1 MRELFSSKQLD
12 LEAIAPILQERS
24 TWLERKQETQYREAL
39 DSAPK
44 FQAKN
49 ISLDQDFVGIGRK
62 DEITPKEFELLEE
75 SAKKLIPWKKGP
87 FSVFGLDIDGEWR
100 SDFKWNRLKEELP
113 PLKNKRILDI
123 GCNNGYFMFRM
134 LAENPSF
141 VLGIDP
147 VVRTMAQFQW
157 LQSYLQS
164 PKLFYELL
172 GVEHLKHF
180 HQAFDIIFSM
190 GIIYHHQHPLEQ
202 LAHIREALL
211 PNGHCIL
218 ETIGIP
224 GDESVALFPPDRYA
238 KMRNVWFVPTL
249 SCLQNWAKRSKFSS
263 VKVLHS
269 VPLTTEEQRATD
281 WCHPEAESLIDF
293 LDPSDS
299 SLTVEGH
306 PAPWRMTLL
315 LQRGP

>member
-1 MRELFSSKQLD
+1 MKELFSAKQLNY
-12 LEAIAPILQERS
+12 EAIAPLLEERAL
-24 TWLERKQETQYREAL
+24 WIERKQEATYKDAL
-39 DSAPK
+39 RIAPK
-44 FQAKN
+44 LKANQNFLEK
-49 ISLDQDFVGIGRK
+49 DFVEIGQH
-62 DEITPKEFELLEE
+62 DQISAEDFQLLVE

-87 FSVFGLDIDGEWR
+87 FSVFGLEIDGEWR
-100 SDFKWNRLKEELP
+100 SDYKWNRLKADLP

-134 LAENPSF
+134 MAENPSF

-147 VVRTMAQFQW
+147 VVRTMAQFEW

-172 GVEHLKHF
+172 GVEHLKYF

-211 PNGHCIL
+211 PNGYCVL

-224 GDESVALFPPDRYA
+224 GDESFALFPPDRYA

-249 SCLQNWAKRSKFSS
+249 SCLQNWAKRSRFKD
-263 VKVLHS
+263 VKVFHS
-269 VPLTTEEQRATD
+269 VPLTTDEQRATD
-281 WCHPEAESLIDF
+281 WCHPEAESLVNF
-293 LDPSDS
+293 LDPNDQ
-299 SLTVEGH
+299 SLTIEGH

>member
-1 MRELFSSKQLD
+1 MREFFSAKQID
-12 LEAIAPILQERS
+12 LEAIDEILRERS
-24 TWLERKQETQYREAL
+24 TWIERKQESSFFEAL
-39 DSAPK
+39 EMAPK
-44 FQAKN
+44 LKGKH
-49 ISLDQDFVGIGRK
+49 ISLDRDFVKIGSK
-62 DEITPKEFELLEE
+62 DEISDEDFELLKN

-87 FSVFGLDIDGEWR
+87 FSVFDLEIDGEWR
-100 SDFKWNRLKEELP
+100 SDFKWNRLKAELP

-134 LAENPSF
+134 LAEDPNF

-147 VVRTMAQFQW
+147 VVRTMAQFKW

-172 GVEHLKHF
+172 GVEHLKYF

-202 LAHIREALL
+202 LAQIREALS
-211 PNGHCIL
+211 PNGFCVL

-224 GDESVALFPPDRYA
+224 GEESVALFPQDRYA

-249 SCLQNWAKRSKFSS
+249 SCLQNWAKRSKFVN

-269 VPLTTEEQRATD
+269 VPLTTDEQRATE
-281 WCHPEAESLIDF
+281 WCHPDAESLADF
-293 LDPSDS
+293 LKPGDS
-299 SLTVEGH
+299 SLTIEGH